1 MIKKVNQNAVHVLRY
16 RRQIEKLKTALNK
29 KE

>member
-1 MIKKVNQNAVHVLRY
+1 MIKKVNQNTVHVLHH
-16 RRQIEKLKTALNK
+16 RRQIEKFKTALNK